1 MKKIKSTKLAQKK
14 KKKKSEHS
22 QIDEALVNFR
32 IDNITSTIRKKK
44 WKISK
49 KVCTLMKKN
58 KSNCSN
64 KINKMR

>member
-44 WKISK
+44 
-49 KVCTLMKKN
+49 
-58 KSNCSN
+58 
-64 KINKMR
+64 